1 MMKIVVSGGAGFIG
15 SNIVM
20 ALVNA
25 GHKLTVLD
33 NLSTG
38 FVTNLEGLDVELV
51 KGDILD
57 TNSLN
62 KVMNGKDAIYHLA
75 ASVGNLKSIEFP
87 DRDMEVNY
95 KGTLNLL
102 EAAKKNGVSRFIFSS
117 TAAGYGEPKYLPVD
131 EDHPMN
137 PDSPYGVSKIS
148 AEKLALCY
156 GRLYDMQVTCLR
168 YFNAYGVNQRYD
180 AYGNVIPMF
189 CFRIAKGEGIFVYG
203 DGTQT
208 RDFIN
213 VDDIARANVMAL
225 EKNVIGYYNIAS
237 GVGTSINELVSALKE
252 TTAMDFPVEYKSFRK
267 GEVKHSVA
275 DIGKA
280 GHTMNYKPG
289 VDLKSGLD
297 KYWKWIQTIM

>member
-1 MMKIVVSGGAGFIG
+1 MMNILVSGGAGFIG
-15 SNIVM
+15 SNIVS
-20 ALVNA
+20 ALTNA
-25 GHKLTVLD
+25 GHNLTVLD

-38 FVTNLEGLDVELV
+38 FETNLKGLEAELV

-57 TNSLN
+57 TNLLDR
-62 KVMNGKDAIYHLA
+62 VMKGKDAIYHLA

-87 DRDMEVNY
+87 GRDMEVNY
-95 KGTLNLL
+95 GGTLNLL
-102 EAAKKNGVSRFIFSS
+102 EAAKRNGVSRFVFSS
-117 TAAGYGEPKYLPVD
+117 TAAGYGEPKHLPVD

-156 GRLYDMQVTCLR
+156 GRLYDMQVACLR

-213 VDDIARANVMAL
+213 VDDIARANTMVL
-225 EKNVIGYYNIAS
+225 EKNITGYYNIAS
-237 GVGTSINELVSALKE
+237 GVGTSINELVRVLKE
-252 TTAMDFPVEYKSFRK
+252 TTTMDFPVEYKPFRK

-275 DIGKA
+275 DIAKA
-280 GHTMNYKPG
+280 AQSIDYKPA

-297 KYWKWIQTIM
+297 KYWKWLQTIL